1 MANIDP
7 QPSWADI
14 RRLEKTD
21 RNMAGPGGVLNDPT
35 TSIAARLNL
44 LRDND
49 TTLGNSVAEVNSRQD
64 AADDAISTIQGQ
76 VLNAPGTLSDLEN
89 GAALDPAAGFPDVPS
104 VENSIGPVGAFNE
117 PINALTSRSKML
129 RDNVTAK
136 ADRADV
142 NYALA
147 QAELQIDDALTQVVV
162 TDTSVVQ
169 VLHNETNAPG
179 SGRNVYSAAEAVA
192 GVQVNAYRFWM
203 SNVPLLGDI
212 TLEVYSRVQAGST
225 SSYPPTANDTLLAST
240 TVNGQTLALTNDWQ
254 YVEFRLPNAVTAAG
268 TDLLVWKLSAAG
280 GLSIGI
286 RNDAPGI
293 TQFRRGWFGN
303 AGGASQLIGSPNR
316 LAYEAYRHEVR
327 SVIEPRI
334 APLELQSLT
343 EKRSF
348 NSAFSPEAAH
358 SPNGF
363 SYRQSDGHYA
373 WTFGAQTGA
382 GQDIAAG
389 KVIDTVGLNVEL
401 SSTTASIRLRVWSRP
416 TSPATAGVY
425 PTNDATA
432 IPLYSESKTLAE
444 LGLTPTPGVWQPLR
458 FSFPAINAVDGFTYL
473 FEVWSFTSS
482 SANVGIGI
490 DRTADNGYNQQQRG
504 WFRGGSSIGVGSA
517 LSWSLGGQ
525 SYQSF
530 ATRVPSAHLLS
541 AYDIDVKA
549 NGLEVMVVGSAATNG
564 RRAVVNSL
572 VTATAAASGTET
584 TNNYSLIYS
593 TATVFTSIPGAWI
606 GRRNLSNVSAVRSD
620 TSAPLALGTDFAFH
634 VDGKLRGLNNVA
646 AFNVNATYA
655 YKRERYDVVQLD
667 PQTLAVTIK
676 LGTERDFD
684 AIEYRAQP
692 DVGKLPVAYLHMV
705 GSTVNPINAS
715 EFLGSVV
722 RESAQPD
729 WQRILLHNQQ
739 CTRRLRG
746 KVARG
751 EPITV
756 AAYGDSI
763 VAIQTGTV
771 GYTANGPNRDRPET
785 YLTYVPADT
794 VAALPKYD
802 FGDGAGA
809 VHIKISVPWKLVAA
823 LEESTG
829 TAVNYLNFGIGG
841 TNSADTVNNG
851 LYPDR
856 LAPMLASG
864 ADLLLIHFGMNELGQ
879 TATLERVRS
888 IALQARAAGMDVA
901 ILSVP
906 RRNGVDG
913 ATITGWEYTNTALEQ
928 AAMASG
934 SAFVPQH
941 WIGRDDQLGGIEAAI
956 NSLSMANLIN
966 HPGPSEFDRYGKVL
980 VQTILP

>member
-7 QPSWADI
+7 APSWANI
-14 RRLEKTD
+14 RRLETTD
-21 RNMAGPGGVLNDPT
+21 RNMAGPGGILNDPT

-49 TTLGNSVAEVNSRQD
+49 TTLGNSLSAVNTRQD
-64 AADDAISTIQGQ
+64 ATEAEIANIQGQ

-89 GAALDPAAGFPDVPS
+89 GSALDPASGFPDVPS
-104 VENSIGPVGAFNE
+104 VENSRGPVVAFNE
-117 PINALTSRSKML
+117 PIKALTSRSKML
-129 RDNVTAK
+129 RDDVTAK
-136 ADRADV
+136 ADKAAV
-142 NYALA
+142 NYGFA

-169 VLHNETNAPG
+169 VLHNATNAPV
-179 SGRNVYSAAEAVA
+179 SNRAVYSAAEAVS

-225 SSYPPTANDTLLAST
+225 SVYPPTANDTLLAST
-240 TVNGQTLALTNDWQ
+240 TVSGQTLALTNDWQ
-254 YVEFRLPNAVTAAG
+254 YVEFRLPHAVTANG

-286 RNDAPGI
+286 RNDATGI

-316 LAYEAYRHEVR
+316 LAYEAYRHEVG

-334 APLELQSLT
+334 APLELQSRT
-343 EKRSF
+343 EMRSF
-348 NSAFSPEAAH
+348 KSAFSPDGAH

-363 SYRQSDGHYA
+363 RYRQSDGHYA

-389 KVIDTVGLNVEL
+389 KVLDTVGLNVEL

-416 TSPATAGVY
+416 SSPATAGVY
-425 PTNDATA
+425 PTNDTTA
-432 IPLYSESKTLAE
+432 VLLYTGSKALAE
-444 LGLTPTPGVWQPLR
+444 LGLTATPGVWQSLR
-458 FSFPAINAVDGFTYL
+458 FPFPAIKTVDGFTYL
-473 FEVWSFTSS
+473 FEVWSFTAA

-490 DRTADNGYNQQQRG
+490 DRAADNGYNQQQRG

-525 SYQSF
+525 AYQSF
-530 ATRVPSAHLLS
+530 ATEATSAHLLS
-541 AYDIDVKA
+541 TYDVDVKA
-549 NGLEVMVVGSAATNG
+549 NGLDVMVVGSGASNG
-564 RRAVVNSL
+564 RRVIINSM
-572 VTATAAASGTET
+572 VTATSAASGTET

-593 TATVFTSIPGAWI
+593 TATVFTNIPGAWI
-606 GRRNLSNVSAVRSD
+606 GRRNLSNVSVVRSD

-667 PQTLAVTIK
+667 PQSMSVTIK
-676 LGTERDFD
+676 LGVERDFD

-692 DVGKLPVAYLHMV
+692 NVGQVPVAYLHVV

-722 RESAQPD
+722 REKAQAD
-729 WQRILLHNQQ
+729 WQRMLLRNRQ

-763 VAIQTGTV
+763 VAIQTGNV

-802 FGDGAGA
+802 LGDGAGQ
-809 VHIKISVPWKLVAA
+809 VHIKISAPWKLVAA
-823 LEESTG
+823 LEETTG
-829 TAVNYLNFGIGG
+829 SAVTYLNFGIGG

-856 LAPMLASG
+856 IAPMLASG
-864 ADLLLIHFGMNELGQ
+864 ADLLLIHFGANELGQ
-879 TATLERVRS
+879 SETLERVTS

-913 ATITGWEYTNTALEQ
+913 ETITGWEYTNTALEQ
-928 AAMASG
+928 AAIASG

-941 WIGRDDQLGGIEAAI
+941 WIGRDDQLGGIGASI
-956 NSLSMANLIN
+956 NSLAMANLIN
-966 HPGPSEFDRYGKVL
+966 HPGPSEFDRYGQVL
-980 VQTILP
+980 VQALLS